1 VPGVHLIALVLAVVT
16 ISILVELL
24 RRRQLRQKYALIW
37 IVVGVA
43 VAVVAIFPGTFNR
56 IARDMGVVN
65 PADLLVVLAALFLL
79 LVCVHLSWEIGRL
92 EDRNR
97 RLAEALTLRRN
108 DVDRLAQK
116 SGGRAGPEGHQQ
128 SPAGA
133 EGHQQSPA
141 GPEGLQESPPAQ
153 PDEVSDPG
161 DEAGGRRQPAPRAS
175 QTRSGPS

>member
-1 VPGVHLIALVLAVVT
+1 MSGVHLIALVLAVVT
-16 ISILVELL
+16 ISLLVELL
-24 RRRQLRQKYALIW
+24 RRRHLRQKYALMW

-97 RLAEALTLRRN
+97 RLAEELTLLRN

-116 SGGRAGPEGHQQ
+116 SEADPVRRP
-128 SPAGA
+128 S
-133 EGHQQSPA
+133 
-141 GPEGLQESPPAQ
+141 
-153 PDEVSDPG
+153 EVSDPG
-161 DEAGGRRQPAPRAS
+161 DEGAGRRQPAPRAS
-175 QTRSGPS
+175 RTPFGPS